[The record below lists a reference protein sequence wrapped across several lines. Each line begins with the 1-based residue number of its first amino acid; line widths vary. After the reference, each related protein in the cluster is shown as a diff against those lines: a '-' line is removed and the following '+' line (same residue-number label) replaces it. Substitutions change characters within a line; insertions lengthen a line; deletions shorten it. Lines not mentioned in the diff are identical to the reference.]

1 MTRKFRALSKAALV
15 VTLSGAA
22 AVVASAPAFGAGYG
36 NSVHNCYGIYWNTD
50 WNQNCNN
57 GGARYEGYY
66 KSTANC
72 TAPQIPDN
80 KLEIYRLRLAS
91 TAMTVRTACTE
102 FTLSRPTFGEA
113 EPRHP

>member
-1 MTRKFRALSKAALV
+1 MTRRFRALSKAALV

-80 KLEIYRLRLAS
+80 KLEIYRLRFS
-91 TAMTVRTACTE
+91 VNSYDGQDCMYGIHTVQTYFR
-102 FTLSRPTFGEA
+102 
-113 EPRHP
+113 